1 MTALPG
7 MSGEIVAARA
17 TERRPGLRVV
27 FATGYE
33 LPVRARAPDGVK
45 GAAVLQ
51 KP

>member
-1 MTALPG
+1 

-17 TERRPGLRVV
+17 TEWRPGLRVV